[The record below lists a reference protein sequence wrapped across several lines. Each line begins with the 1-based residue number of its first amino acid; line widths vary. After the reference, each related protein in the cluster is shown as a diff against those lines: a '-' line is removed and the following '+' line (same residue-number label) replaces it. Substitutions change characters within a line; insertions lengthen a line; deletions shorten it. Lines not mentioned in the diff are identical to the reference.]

1 MKAKV
6 ITLFTWMFIGFGH
19 SFGQV
24 SLFAGTG
31 TLKGFSSSGKSFYG
45 FNAGIELPRSN
56 DMTLYGRIGYYFP
69 RAESQNYQTYVTAIN
84 TSTSPYNLTVNYA
97 LKTNYTTI
105 EGGTRRYIGNDYD
118 NGFSAYGG
126 TNFMLI
132 FNSVKRNYEDK
143 DATGTYSWRDGYQ
156 TSATEPDKGNIISI
170 ALGLQGGVK
179 YTIPATGTI
188 FFDVNG
194 QYALLAKA
202 NNATAQA
209 TSQYSPLIFTFTLG
223 FRKDLY

>member
-1 MKAKV
+1 MKMKF
-6 ITLFTWMFIGFGH
+6 FTFFVALIIASGY

-69 RAESQNYQTYVTAIN
+69 RAEDQTYQSYVTAIN
-84 TSTSPYNLTVNYA
+84 STTSPYNLTVNYA

-132 FNSVKRNYEDK
+132 FNTVKRSYEDK
-143 DATGTYSWRDGYQ
+143 DATGQYSWRDNYQ

-194 QYALLAKA
+194 QYALFAKA
-202 NNATAQA
+202 NNATAQG
-209 TSQYSPLIFTFTLG
+209 TNQYSPLIFMFTLG